1 MRFSGLI
8 LLLLLFTACTGAQ
21 EESPAP
27 ETVVVE
33 TTPPTTT
40 PVPTTAAPLLEN
52 IAEAEELFESKCG
65 ECHPLN
71 YPATRGSRSHMAW
84 KGTVNEM
91 IENGANVTDEE
102 AELIAKYLAT
112 LYGA

>member
-8 LLLLLFTACTGAQ
+8 LILLLAAGCTGAQ
-21 EESPAP
+21 ETSPAP

-40 PVPTTAAPLLEN
+40 PTPLLQN

-71 YPATRGSRSHMAW
+71 YPATRGARSHMAW

-112 LYGA
+112 MYGA